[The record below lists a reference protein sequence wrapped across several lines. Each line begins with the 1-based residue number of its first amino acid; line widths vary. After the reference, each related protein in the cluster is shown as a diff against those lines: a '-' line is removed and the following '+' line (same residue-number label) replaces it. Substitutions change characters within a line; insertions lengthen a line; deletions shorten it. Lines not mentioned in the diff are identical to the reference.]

1 MSCRLRTGVR
11 LSEIRRAALAPI
23 GERSIVMSASVCL
36 SVCLSACLCL
46 SVRNHIFANT
56 RPIFTK
62 FFCACYLFPW
72 LDPLLAA

>member
-1 MSCRLRTGVR
+1 MQVKNRSQTVR
-11 LSEIRRAALAPI
+11 DQTSGSGPDRGAEYCD
-23 GERSIVMSASVCL
+23 ECVCL

-46 SVRNHIFANT
+46 SVRDHIFANT

-72 LDPLLAA
+72 LDPLLAAQ